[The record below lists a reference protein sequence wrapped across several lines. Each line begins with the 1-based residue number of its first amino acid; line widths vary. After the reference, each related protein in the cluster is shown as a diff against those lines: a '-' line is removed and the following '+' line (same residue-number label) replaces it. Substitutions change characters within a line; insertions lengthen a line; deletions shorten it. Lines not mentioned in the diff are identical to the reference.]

1 MEGTKSARTT
11 TGEDAMLRYPEVER
25 RSGLSRVT
33 IWRKVRAG
41 TFPAPRELGPNS
53 VGWLESEIEAWR
65 ESRPRRGPTGPT
77 GLQQTAA
84 KIPRNVKPT
93 NIGRGTSRKRFLRRE
108 TNGATG

>member
-1 MEGTKSARTT
+1 MEGTTSAPTT

-25 RSGLSRVT
+25 RTGLSRVT

-65 ESRPRRGPTGPT
+65 ESRPRRGPTAPT
-77 GLQQTAA
+77 APQPTAA
-84 KIPRNVKPT
+84 KSPENAKPASFGWDFART
-93 NIGRGTSRKRFLRRE
+93 FSPAGNER
-108 TNGATG
+108 

>member
-1 MEGTKSARTT
+1 MESRKSAATT

-25 RSGLSRVT
+25 RIGLSRVT

-65 ESRPRRGPTGPT
+65 ESRPRRGPTAPSAGQLT
-77 GLQQTAA
+77 TQ
-84 KIPRNVKPT
+84 IPRNVKPA
-93 NIGRGTSRKRFLRRE
+93 NLGRSRAKAFGGRR
-108 TNGATG
+108 